1 MLSCNSPQMN
11 FTTYSSPGTMEKVI
25 RFAYTD
31 KVEDVDLELLEAA
44 HHFKI
49 PRLFATCEL
58 KLCKLKQ
65 FWKST
70 FH

>member
-1 MLSCNSPQMN
+1 
-11 FTTYSSPGTMEKVI
+11 MEKVI

-65 FWKST
+65 FWKYIIN
-70 FH
+70 

>member
-1 MLSCNSPQMN
+1 
-11 FTTYSSPGTMEKVI
+11 MEKVI

-49 PRLFATCEL
+49 SRLFATCEL

-65 FWKST
+65 GTLT
-70 FH
+70 FKEGEVSVLTG